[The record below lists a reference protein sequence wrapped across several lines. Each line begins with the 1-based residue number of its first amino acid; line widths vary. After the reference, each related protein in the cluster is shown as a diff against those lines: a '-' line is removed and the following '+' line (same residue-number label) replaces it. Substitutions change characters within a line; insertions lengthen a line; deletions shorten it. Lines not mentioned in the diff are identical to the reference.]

1 MKKYTAAICLITSL
15 LFLSSCDVFLNPTSD
30 DNSNTE
36 KTSQKESDKESDK
49 TQTFEYTA
57 ENNVPARKTPFDKK
71 LCYEKINALELSDGD
86 WTLNDIYI
94 SEDVADT
101 KIILGGTAAQN
112 KITWK
117 SAVTKL
123 DMSATTEASTES
135 QQASSESIDFA
146 DTFKEI
152 KPYIFGENSDYV
164 TFSNGYLTDD
174 DEVVYIA
181 NIQLDK
187 IETICKIE
195 NKISHSEIMTN
206 PNHTKYVIP
215 YTDDDSGFIYLYK
228 NANLND
234 KETVPENNE
243 TETTPPAETPE
254 TPETPVDTPAET
266 STTTPADTPA
276 DTSTTSPEES
286 QQQPVGLQQQYT
298 SENNISSVEPPFD
311 TSLCNIVH
319 SSLEFSNGNWTVVDS
334 TVSGT
339 YIRKV
344 ISKVN
349 YENGNYNCTS
359 VVIKIDFPRNGETE
373 ATVNY
378 EQLAEACIQ
387 NMNSVSN
394 LLTFSHGYLTDRNI
408 VLIIE
413 GDPQIFE
420 NVYLVKLNQVSSDKI
435 ISNAAKTKYMICY
448 NQTYQQ
454 TIYISK
460 DGDNTATTLNFDDC
474 TTDCTKDDF
483 SMADGSWT
491 GYTVEFQAGAK
502 LEEIDLFTVT
512 NSSFSITN
520 SYIKCTYPLAA
531 IGATP
536 GAPENFLTSSDSEKI
551 SWVKSTPQTPP
562 DVTVYIEGDNIVLSY
577 LETDT
582 KDGSSITL
590 FTGHSTAI
598 KTNSDKS
605 KYVISIYLNDD
616 GKIITGT
623 KYISKN

>member
-1 MKKYTAAICLITSL
+1 
-15 LFLSSCDVFLNPTSD
+15 
-30 DNSNTE
+30 
-36 KTSQKESDKESDK
+36 
-49 TQTFEYTA
+49 
-57 ENNVPARKTPFDKK
+57 
-71 LCYEKINALELSDGD
+71 
-86 WTLNDIYI
+86 
-94 SEDVADT
+94 
-101 KIILGGTAAQN
+101 
-112 KITWK
+112 
-117 SAVTKL
+117 
-123 DMSATTEASTES
+123 
-135 QQASSESIDFA
+135 
-146 DTFKEI
+146 
-152 KPYIFGENSDYV
+152 
-164 TFSNGYLTDD
+164 
-174 DEVVYIA
+174 
-181 NIQLDK
+181 
-187 IETICKIE
+187 
-195 NKISHSEIMTN
+195 
-206 PNHTKYVIP
+206 
-215 YTDDDSGFIYLYK
+215 
-228 NANLND
+228 
-234 KETVPENNE
+234 
-243 TETTPPAETPE
+243 
-254 TPETPVDTPAET
+254 
-266 STTTPADTPA
+266 
-276 DTSTTSPEES
+276 
-286 QQQPVGLQQQYT
+286 
-298 SENNISSVEPPFD
+298 
-311 TSLCNIVH
+311 
-319 SSLEFSNGNWTVVDS
+319 
-334 TVSGT
+334 
-339 YIRKV
+339 
-344 ISKVN
+344 
-349 YENGNYNCTS
+349 
-359 VVIKIDFPRNGETE
+359 
-373 ATVNY
+373 
-378 EQLAEACIQ
+378 
-387 NMNSVSN
+387 MNSVSS
-394 LLTFSHGYLTDRNI
+394 LLTFSHGYLTDSNI

-582 KDGSSITL
+582 IDGSSITL